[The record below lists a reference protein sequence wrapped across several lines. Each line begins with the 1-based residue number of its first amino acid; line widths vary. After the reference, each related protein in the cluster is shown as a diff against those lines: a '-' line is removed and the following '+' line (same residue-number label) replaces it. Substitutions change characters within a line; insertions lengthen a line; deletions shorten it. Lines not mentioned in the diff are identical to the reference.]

1 MTLIASGS
9 LSGGTSCSDG
19 RGLVESERG
28 GQLAVGVDLRLEI
41 GHVLLGE
48 GDGIGAGDEAARRRL
63 LAGDRD
69 QRPRELGRVAALPAA
84 LCLPPL
90 LLLRRAVR
98 VALDGRRGSGP
109 GRPLQV

>member
-69 QRPRELGRVAALPAA
+69 QRPRELRRVSALLAA

-90 LLLRRAVR
+90 QLLRRAPP
-98 VALDGRRGSGP
+98 RRLP
-109 GRPLQV
+109 DW